1 MFYAPA
7 QQNTSVS
14 QGLTFYQY
22 TLPCFIKYA
31 HNGVIQHLSVPSK
44 AGAADRIK
52 VVTFGR
58 IAGLFVVYLSLLRFA
73 IISFMMIIL

>member
-1 MFYAPA
+1 MFYALA
-7 QQNTSVS
+7 QPNTAVS

-31 HNGVIQHLSVPSK
+31 HYGVIQHLSVSSK

-52 VVTFGR
+52 VVDLFR
-58 IAGLFVVYLSLLRFA
+58 IEGLFVVYLSLLRFA
-73 IISFMMIIL
+73 RISFMMIIL